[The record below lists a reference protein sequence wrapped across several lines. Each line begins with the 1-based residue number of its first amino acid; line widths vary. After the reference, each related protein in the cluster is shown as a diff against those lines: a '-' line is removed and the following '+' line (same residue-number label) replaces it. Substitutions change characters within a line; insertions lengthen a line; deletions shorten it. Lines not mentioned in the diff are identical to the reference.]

1 MTAVPGTLHREVLPL
16 CIPRQRKLFPQDPAK
31 KGDQKISGYMRNFGI
46 LRLLTNEKV
55 GSNICNI
62 LRLPLF
68 TTVAAKQLNSRKA
81 ISVAHETV
89 LVWRQETHISTTAD
103 CQRQFE
109 IVGKHR

>member
-1 MTAVPGTLHREVLPL
+1 MTAVPGTLRREVLPL
-16 CIPRQRKLFPQDPAK
+16 CIPRQRKLFFPKTPH
-31 KGDQKISGYMRNFGI
+31 QKISGYMRNFDI

-55 GSNICNI
+55 GSNICHI

-68 TTVAAKQLNSRKA
+68 TTAVAKQLNPRKA

-103 CQRQFE
+103 CQHQFE